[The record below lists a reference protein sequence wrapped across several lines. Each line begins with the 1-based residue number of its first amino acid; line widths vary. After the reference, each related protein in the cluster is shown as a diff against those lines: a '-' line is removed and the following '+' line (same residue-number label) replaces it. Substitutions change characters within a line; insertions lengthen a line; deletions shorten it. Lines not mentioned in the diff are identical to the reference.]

1 MSSLDIDLGLL
12 SSTVAAHSAQD
23 IPKTSTD
30 EDGWIEDWSREVLAS
45 SDSSA
50 ISDPIT
56 GTASPSSGL
65 PFTSACSEPEATSSN
80 VNLLNLPPGSMG
92 AEGDDMEMEKLLNLL
107 PDTGD
112 EFQSLLASVMD
123 DGKVSEAVEGWNWEL
138 AQPSVTVV

>member
-1 MSSLDIDLGLL
+1 
-12 SSTVAAHSAQD
+12 
-23 IPKTSTD
+23 
-30 EDGWIEDWSREVLAS
+30 
-45 SDSSA
+45 
-50 ISDPIT
+50 
-56 GTASPSSGL
+56 
-65 PFTSACSEPEATSSN
+65 
-80 VNLLNLPPGSMG
+80 MG